1 MSKLFSPLMELGA
14 PATLGF
20 ATNTLD
26 RAAQLRTKP
35 EAVEALRAADEA
47 RFYAFCG
54 DYAVLAKEGA
64 EPLWALSKLPG
75 QGHFREEVFLGIED
89 AAQKWEP
96 VLGGEASSKNI
107 PRGRFA
113 IAIDPSQE
121 EALKADES
129 LLVIG
134 LRALAFEEM
143 VAPPHLGA
151 IAQGK
156 AMLHWHATHRH
167 CAVCGAPSAVADAG
181 YKRECQACGALH
193 FPRTD
198 PVVIMLAVKDGKALL
213 GRSPRFPP
221 GWYST
226 LAGFVEPGETIED
239 AVRRETVEEAGIA
252 VGRVTIMANQ
262 PWPFPASL
270 MIGAYCEALSD
281 AITIDHEEL
290 EDCRWFSREEI
301 RTMIDGT
308 HPEGLGVPAKMSI
321 ASHLI
326 RHFVAG

>member
-20 ATNTLD
+20 ATNALD

-35 EAVEALRAADEA
+35 EEIEKLRAAPEA

-54 DYAVLAKEGA
+54 DYAVLAKEGP
-64 EPLWALSKLPG
+64 EPLWSAAKLPG
-75 QGHFREEVFLGIED
+75 QGHFREEIFLGLED
-89 AAQKWEP
+89 GK
-96 VLGGEASSKNI
+96 
-107 PRGRFA
+107 GRFA
-113 IAIDPSQE
+113 VSIEPSQE
-121 EALKADES
+121 EALKADEN

-134 LRALAFEEM
+134 LRALAFEEI

-156 AMLHWHATHRH
+156 AMLYWHATHRH

-198 PVVIMLAVKDGKALL
+198 PVVIMLAVKGDKALL

-226 LAGFVEPGETIED
+226 LAGFVEPGETVED

-270 MIGAYCEALSD
+270 MIGAYCEALSE

-301 RTMIDGT
+301 RAMIEGT

-326 RHFVAG
+326 RHFMEG

>member
-1 MSKLFSPLMELGA
+1 MKELFAPLMEHA
-14 PATLGF
+14 SPEALGF
-20 ATNTLD
+20 ATHTLD
-26 RAAQLRTKP
+26 RAAQLRNKP
-35 EAVEALRAADEA
+35 EAVAALHARDDA

-54 DYAVLAKEGA
+54 DYAVLEAQGPQ
-64 EPLWALSKLPG
+64 PLFPRAALPG
-75 QGHFREEVFLGIED
+75 AGHFREEIFLGLD
-89 AAQKWEP
+89 DGKP
-96 VLGGEASSKNI
+96 
-107 PRGRFA
+107 RFA
-113 IAIDPSQE
+113 VAIDPAQE
-121 EALKADES
+121 EMLKADS
-129 LLVIG
+129 RLLLIG

-143 VAPPHLGA
+143 VSAPHLGA

-156 AMLHWHATHRH
+156 AMLHWHATHRF
-167 CAVCGAPSAVADAG
+167 CSSCGAPSAVADAG
-181 YKRECQACGALH
+181 YKRECPACGALH

-198 PVVIMLAVKDGKALL
+198 PVVIMLTVDGDRALL
-213 GRSPRFPP
+213 GRSPKFPP

-239 AVRRETVEEAGIA
+239 AVRRETFEEAGIIS
-252 VGRVTIMANQ
+252 GRVTLMANQ

-270 MIGAYCEALSD
+270 MIGAYVEAKST

-290 EDCRWFSREEI
+290 EDCRWFSRAEI
-301 RTMIDGT
+301 RQMLAGE